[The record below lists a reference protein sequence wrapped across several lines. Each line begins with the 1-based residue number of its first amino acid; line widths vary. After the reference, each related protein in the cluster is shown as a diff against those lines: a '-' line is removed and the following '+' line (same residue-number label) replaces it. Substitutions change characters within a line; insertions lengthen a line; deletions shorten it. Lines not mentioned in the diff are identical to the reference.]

1 MRFGSVGLIAVFNC
15 LTMFFVYAYGDAK
28 VNIYGGNF
36 VNDQDYND
44 HNAQLDL
51 IYADQ
56 QAVINI
62 YGGTFESKSA
72 NNRPR
77 AAYLFYGCIFPSF

>member
-1 MRFGSVGLIAVFNC
+1 M
-15 LTMFFVYAYGDAK
+15 LTAMPK

-72 NNRPR
+72 TT
-77 AAYLFYGCIFPSF
+77 AVIGC